1 MGCTNET
8 CQTYTPNSGGV
19 TVQTWHYPTQNTAV
33 NWPGVERTRIMYGSF
48 LQQGEA
54 PTLASCGHQKR
65 LEKTRLFGF
74 SGGGSLNLP
83 TYRVFD
89 TVPSSLSF
97 FPIDSDQWFAYLF
110 DTSAFY
116 VADSRCFKFLT
127 YQNNTTGPSTSSTVG
142 GVTTTTPGATT
153 STLTYSCTHCG
164 GSVTPLVTGISY
176 TTADGNITGIADRPF
191 PTIYTASTNTNRIAF
206 KYNSATTNLTNS
218 VTGFSFTVGS
228 TTTEAWSGSSAVSS
242 STSSVNNWQQDEY
255 NVDVYQEY
263 SSSTF
268 GNKGLVVLIR
278 FTPIVSNYSSG
289 TYTFGG
295 TTISAAALSS
305 GGSNY
310 STSDSYP
317 ITYTYTHSNGSTST
331 FNFTLNVTAV
341 GDVSVT
347 SGDGASKITKG
358 ESVNGWTVSKIYH
371 SDIENFP
378 WHVIELSGSGSN
390 FSKDANYTTSGGK
403 SIQVPA
409 GKGIPDRAMIVGLYE
424 FRQKEIQYETIYLK
438 QDVPHAFDDIVQPE
452 VTLSVTNGVVT
463 SANIVSGGQG
473 FDKLPSKP
481 VLSVSV
487 PPIES
492 GVTAELEGSFTNGV
506 LTSVKIVNGGSGY
519 SSQNPPK
526 VKIANLYG
534 LVTETSFEG
543 LPQST
548 VDERKSRYKDLEEV
562 VGSVFTP
569 KETPKPAQDTDFST
583 LSAFSTASSE
593 FENMPDHFLVK
604 YFRPKTFV
612 DVNTNTTIKTSTD
625 SWGEKV
631 FSDEPTAKEYAESL
645 KTQGYDTE
653 IILQEGKKFSE
664 YIDQANLDY
673 QGYTK
678 ETKAGQ
684 QPEYKSENVVTA
696 EEFEEILASGSQKI
710 TQDKPSTIIGD
721 LEWDPNTKVQYDVA
735 QGKLPKEMIDLLPE
749 SNSVSS
755 SEYTKNYLENGG
767 NKELATIMGESVEK
781 STNVFEQF
789 KSDATYDPEKDAK
802 TDPYELPKVITVKA
816 SFSKLPCASRY
827 KKYYIR
833 QYVPDKR
840 VQSSMNVTLTV
851 SSSSASVC
859 TDTCT
864 ACPTIGGFAT
874 GGTPT
879 TNPVSG
885 NTTSTTLKSCVIGTN
900 DPSTFSASGKIDI
913 YNNLTATSAVFV
925 AAVEAW
931 GNPFESECS

>member
-8 CQTYTPNSGGV
+8 CQTYTPDGGV
-19 TVQTWHYPTQNTAV
+19 TVKTWHYPTQNTAV
-33 NWPGVERTRIMYGSF
+33 NWPGVDRTRVMYGSF
-48 LQQGEA
+48 LQSGEEA
-54 PTLASCGHQKR
+54 TLASCGKYKR
-65 LEKTRLFGF
+65 LEKTNLFGF
-74 SGGGSLNLP
+74 SGGGTLNVP
-83 TYRVFD
+83 VYRVFE

-110 DTSAFY
+110 DTSNFY
-116 VADSRCFKFLT
+116 VATSRCFKFLT
-127 YQNNTTGPSTSSTVG
+127 YKNNTTGPSTTSTVG

-153 STLTYSCTHCG
+153 STTTYECSACG

-176 TTADGNITGIADRPF
+176 STADGNITGIADRPF

-206 KYNSATTNLTNS
+206 KYNSSTTNLTNS
-218 VTGFSFTVGS
+218 VTAFSFTVGS
-228 TTTEAWSGSSAVSS
+228 TTTAAWSGGAAVSS

-255 NVDVYQEY
+255 SVDVYQEY
-263 SSSTF
+263 GSSTF

-278 FTPIVSNYSSG
+278 FTPIVSNYSGG

-341 GDVSVT
+341 GSVSVT
-347 SGDGASKITKG
+347 SGTAASKIIAG
-358 ESVNGWTVSKIYH
+358 ETLNGWTVSKIYH
-371 SDIENFP
+371 TDLLNFP
-378 WHVIELSGSGSN
+378 WHVLELSGSGSN
-390 FSKDANYTTSGGK
+390 FTKDANYTTSGGK

-424 FRQKEIQYETIYLK
+424 FRQKEIQYETLYLK
-438 QDVPHAFDDIVQPE
+438 KDVPHAFDDIVQPE

-463 SANIVSGGQG
+463 GANIVSGGQG
-473 FDKLPSKP
+473 FDKLPSQP
-481 VLSVSV
+481 VLSVSIPTV
-487 PPIES
+487 ES
-492 GVTAELEGSFTNGV
+492 GVTAELQGTFTNGV
-506 LTSVKIVNGGSGY
+506 LTSVKITKGGSGY

-526 VKIANLYG
+526 VVIANLYG
-534 LVTETSFEG
+534 IVTETSFEG

-548 VDERKSRYKDLEEV
+548 IDERKSRYKDIEEV
-562 VGSVFTP
+562 VGSITTP
-569 KETPKPAQDTDFST
+569 KESPKPSQNTDFST
-583 LSAFSTASSE
+583 LSAFSAE
-593 FENMPDHFLVK
+593 NADFEEMPDHYLVK

-612 DVNTNTTIKTSTD
+612 DTTTNKTIKTSSD

-631 FSDEPTAKEYAESL
+631 FSDEPTAKEYAELL

-664 YIDQANLDY
+664 YVNQASLDY
-673 QGYTK
+673 QGYAK

-696 EEFEEILASGSQKI
+696 EEFAEILATGSQKI
-710 TQDKPSTIIGD
+710 TQDKPSTIIDD
-721 LEWDPNTKVQYDVA
+721 LEWDPNTKVEYDLG
-735 QGKLPKEMIDLLPE
+735 QGKLPKEMIDLLPD

-755 SEYTKNYLENGG
+755 SQYTKDYLGNGG
-767 NKELATIMGESVEK
+767 DKELAQIMGESVET
-781 STNVFEQF
+781 STDVFEQF

-802 TDPYELPKVITVKA
+802 SDPYELPKITTVTA
-816 SFSKLPCASRY
+816 SFSRLPCASRY

-874 GGTPT
+874 GGAPT
-879 TNPVSG
+879 TNPISG
-885 NTTSTTLKSCVIGTN
+885 NTTSTTLSSCVIGSN
-900 DPSTFSASGKIDI
+900 DPTTFSASGKIDI
-913 YNNLTATSAVFV
+913 YNNLTATSSVFV
-925 AAVEAW
+925 SAVEAW
-931 GNPFESECS
+931 GNPFESECP